1 MLDMTTYSAL
11 DVAAELRRRIPG
23 VGVKK
28 LHKLLYYCQ
37 GHHLGTLG
45 HPMFSEDLH
54 AWNYGPVVASLW
66 RTERYDDAPPEPAN
80 SFDQGTLN
88 TIGYV
93 ISRYGSMTGAD
104 LEALTHNE
112 EPWLR
117 ADARRGKGGSQLMP
131 KDEIRT
137 YFMEHPPT
145 DDSDED
151 EDFTPEPAAVQ
162 AWLSGANERAHD
174 ALSRDDR
181 ASLLALAKR

>member
-1 MLDMTTYSAL
+1 
-11 DVAAELRRRIPG
+11 
-23 VGVKK
+23 
-28 LHKLLYYCQ
+28 
-37 GHHLGTLG
+37 
-45 HPMFSEDLH
+45 
-54 AWNYGPVVASLW
+54 LW